1 MIKLLK
7 LNLKNLAQLNP
18 ISGRTNNNLIGTG
31 TSLSALNQTNQQSNN
46 NVGPTSFSVLSN
58 YSDNTANQ
66 LLAGASSGVSTTNN
80 NNHNSATHNSNNTNM
95 KSTHL
100 SNRYPLKKSYLTF
113 GQAPTSHAAA
123 QHHLTLPKLNPS
135 SQFQYMMGPTQLAAN
150 SHHQSSPTMHSLFA
164 QMGAKMGASSN
175 VLPEIYP
182 TSGHFIESK
191 LIGGSGSRLHSKY

>member
-1 MIKLLK
+1 MISLLK

-46 NVGPTSFSVLSN
+46 NVGQTSFSVLSN

-80 NNHNSATHNSNNTNM
+80 NSATHNNNNTNM

-100 SNRYPLKKSYLTF
+100 TNRYPLKKSYLTF

-164 QMGAKMGASSN
+164 QMGAKIGTSSN

>member
-1 MIKLLK
+1 MISLLK

-31 TSLSALNQTNQQSNN
+31 TSLSALNQTQQSNNN

-80 NNHNSATHNSNNTNM
+80 NNSATHNNNM
-95 KSTHL
+95 KSNHL

-113 GQAPTSHAAA
+113 GQAPSSHAAA

-164 QMGAKMGASSN
+164 QMGAKMGTSSN

-182 TSGHFIESK
+182 TSGHFIVSK